1 MARAY
6 GANASLLAAFEST
19 YGSTPVNGYWQ
30 LPFVSTSLGSEQGL
44 IANDLIGLGRDPSA
58 PIRDVIKVE
67 GDMVVPLDV
76 RHIGLWLKA
85 LLGEP
90 TSVGTG
96 VVTHTF
102 TSGKPSLP
110 SLTLETGLPDIPAWF
125 VASGVM
131 VNSLQV
137 GFARSGAANATV
149 GLVAQGEVRRTAPLD
164 DTPATRELQ
173 RFNQFQGQILREGQA
188 LGNVVSA
195 QLPVLAG
202 ITQIVA
208 GRERYTAHYAVKNDG
223 TLYSWGYNGNG
234 QLGDGSSNQA
244 NVAMPRAGGSLAG
257 KTIVKV
263 FGAYVHA
270 FALDSTG
277 ALHAWGTNDY
287 GQLGNGNLANQFTP
301 VQVATNVA
309 DAYTGSYDYPL
320 TYLKK
325 TDKTLWACGAG
336 AYWGNANGSNSG
348 NFVQVP
354 VGNAVV
360 KAVHG
365 GTGSYN
371 YGAALLEN
379 GTVYA
384 WGYNGNG
391 ALGLGDATNRSS
403 VELVRIAQRRVVDLS
418 SYGSSSEQGL
428 VFLLDD
434 GQVLASGYAGEA
446 QLPEDDSE
454 TSYVPYPVIL

>member
-19 YGSTPVNGYWQ
+19 YGSTPVDGYWQ

-102 TSGKPSLP
+102 ASGKPSLP

-149 GLVAQGEVRRTAPLD
+149 GLIAQGEVRLTDTLD

-173 RFNQFQGQILREGQA
+173 RFNQFQGQILREGQT

-195 QLPVLAG
+195 QLTYANNLERIETIRSDGKIDGADP
-202 ITQIVA
+202 TVA
-208 GRERYTAHYAVKNDG
+208 SLTGNLVDACEIW
-223 TLYSWGYNGNG
+223 SWGTRCIATCFLCQVSGMNQQLIYLGVLFTRRASTQCINQELSYSDLLACRNSDILHLKMSLREVFSIEPFGVYWRVRCRTSFEVPTG
-234 QLGDGSSNQA
+234 QQ
-244 NVAMPRAGGSLAG
+244 
-257 KTIVKV
+257 
-263 FGAYVHA
+263 
-270 FALDSTG
+270 
-277 ALHAWGTNDY
+277 
-287 GQLGNGNLANQFTP
+287 
-301 VQVATNVA
+301 
-309 DAYTGSYDYPL
+309 
-320 TYLKK
+320 
-325 TDKTLWACGAG
+325 
-336 AYWGNANGSNSG
+336 
-348 NFVQVP
+348 
-354 VGNAVV
+354 
-360 KAVHG
+360 
-365 GTGSYN
+365 
-371 YGAALLEN
+371 
-379 GTVYA
+379 
-384 WGYNGNG
+384 
-391 ALGLGDATNRSS
+391 
-403 VELVRIAQRRVVDLS
+403 RI
-418 SYGSSSEQGL
+418 
-428 VFLLDD
+428 
-434 GQVLASGYAGEA
+434 
-446 QLPEDDSE
+446 
-454 TSYVPYPVIL
+454 